1 MIDTHCH
8 LDMYDED
15 REAVIQ
21 RARDA
26 GAEALITI
34 GSDPQSN
41 INNLSIAEEH
51 DFVYLSIGIHPHDAK
66 DFTEDICNHLK
77 AWAIGN
83 RQEAR
88 GIDAELRTPESEL
101 RTNKVVAIGETGLD
115 YHYDHS
121 PRDIQQEVFRRH
133 LSLAKE
139 TGLPVI
145 VHSREAKDDT
155 LRILAESGVNKGV
168 LHCFSGD
175 IDMAEKVMGMG
186 FHISIAG
193 PVTFKKAKGLQEIAA
208 LIPDNYLLV
217 ETDAPFLAPEPLR
230 GKKNEPALVAHTIK
244 KIAELRGVRPEDID
258 RITTLNAKRL
268 FNIGRLPSKGEIA
281 YRIRDSLY
289 LNITNRCT
297 SRCSFCVKFHS
308 DYVKG
313 HNMRLTDE
321 PSEDELINAIGDPS
335 VYKEVVFCGYGEP
348 LLRLELVKKVAGW
361 IKEHGGHVRINTNG
375 HGNLIHKRNI
385 LPELEGIVDIL
396 SISLDA
402 QDEETYNS
410 ICLPA
415 FKGAYQGVIAF
426 LREAKKHVPDVTATV
441 VSMEGVDVGKC
452 REIAEDL
459 GVRLRVR
466 DLDVVG

>member
-26 GAEALITI
+26 GLEALLTI
-34 GSDPQSN
+34 GSDFNSN
-41 INNLSIAEEH
+41 ISNIAIAEKY
-51 DFVYLSIGIHPHDAK
+51 DFVYVSAGIHPHDSK
-66 DFTEDICNHLK
+66 DFTDEIYNQLK
-77 AWAIGN
+77 AWTLPLPPPLNKGG
-83 RQEAR
+83 Q
-88 GIDAELRTPESEL
+88 GGG
-101 RTNKVVAIGETGLD
+101 KVVAIGETGLD

-121 PRDIQQEVFRRH
+121 PRDIQQDVFRKH
-133 LSLAKE
+133 LGIAKD

-145 VHSREAKDDT
+145 VHSREAKEDT
-155 LRILAESGVNKGV
+155 LRILAESGVAKGV

-175 IDMAEKVMGMG
+175 VDMAEKVWEMG
-186 FHISIAG
+186 FYISIAG
-193 PVTFKKAKGLQEIAA
+193 PVTFKKAKNLQEIAA
-208 LIPDNYLLV
+208 MIPDDYLLV

-230 GKKNEPALVAHTIK
+230 GKRNEPAFIAHTIK
-244 KIAELRGVRPEDID
+244 KVAELRGVRPEDID
-258 RITTLNAKRL
+258 RLTSVNAKRL
-268 FNIGRLPSKGEIA
+268 FNIGELPTGGEIA

-321 PSEDELINAIGDPS
+321 PSEDELKMAIGDPS
-335 VYKEVVFCGYGEP
+335 AYKEVVFCGYGEP
-348 LLRLELVKKVAGW
+348 LLRLDLVKNVAQW
-361 IKEHGGHVRINTNG
+361 IKEKGGYVRVNTNG

-385 LPELEGIVDIL
+385 LPELAGVVDVL

-402 QDEETYNS
+402 QDEKTYNR
-410 ICLPA
+410 ICSPA
-415 FKGAYQGVIAF
+415 FKGAYHGVIAF
-426 LREAKKHVPDVTATV
+426 IREAKKHVHDVTATV
-441 VSMEGVDVGKC
+441 VDMEGVDVEMC
-452 REIAEDL
+452 RRITEEL
-459 GVRLRVR
+459 GVNFRVR
-466 DLDVVG
+466 KLDVVG